1 VLCLGGNPPRL
12 DRVQKTTPI
21 VLCLVGVNH
30 REFCDRFVELAVIA
44 HIARQCDRI
53 ARPRIRACQ
62 GTAAQS
68 SVERQL
74 CLEASSDIGEPFI
87 LEAANVKIP
96 SR

>member
-1 VLCLGGNPPRL
+1 MLCLGGNPPRL

-53 ARPRIRACQ
+53 ARPRMRACQ

-68 SVERQL
+68 SVERRL